1 MIQTKDLGYN
11 NTFWQS
17 GLAFCFAVIVLM
29 LVIGSGVSAFA
40 GGNGTSVNPYQIATT
55 DRFRLDGRYGEC
67 VLYIE

>member
-29 LVIGSGVSAFA
+29 LVIGSGVSAFS
-40 GGNGTSVNPYQIATT
+40 GGFGNPETHTRSQPPDDLN
-55 DRFRLDGRYGEC
+55 DRRYS
-67 VLYIE
+67 LNRIMF